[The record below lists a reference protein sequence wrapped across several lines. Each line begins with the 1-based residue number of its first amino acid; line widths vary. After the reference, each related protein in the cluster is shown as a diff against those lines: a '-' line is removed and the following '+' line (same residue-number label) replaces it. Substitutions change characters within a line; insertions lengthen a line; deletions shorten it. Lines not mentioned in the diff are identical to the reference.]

1 MIPKIP
7 AFQDG
12 LFPDVGTHRY
22 KENLSS
28 TFTGNMRLPVHRWF
42 RYSAGFSGA
51 WAADLIAREAAR
63 RNVCVLDPFAGS
75 GTALI
80 AAEQCGVEAWGIDPH
95 PFVAR
100 VTQAKLAYRSSS
112 IAYLQRARQSLMR
125 ARLYTPSLES
135 YAPLIRQCYTNEAL
149 AQLDGLRHVIEND
162 DDDSESARLVWLT
175 LASILRKTS
184 HVGTANWQYLL
195 PRRRKMQVHEP
206 FAAFETMTRTVY
218 TDMCA
223 SQGLS
228 GPRATFTLDDA
239 RLCAALPEGKFNLV
253 VTSPPYPNNYD
264 YADATRLELTFF
276 GDITGW
282 GDLQMHIRQRL
293 LRSCTQHVPDRD
305 IDLARVLAQPELR
318 PICDELHSV
327 CKELGRVRLTRG
339 GRKTY
344 HNMIGCYFLDL
355 AQAWI
360 ALRRVC
366 LSPSTVCFVI
376 GDTVCFVIGDS
387 APYGVHV
394 PVIEWLG
401 KLAMAAGFSSYAFE
415 KTRDRNV
422 KWKNR
427 THRVPLCEGRLWVKG

>member
-7 AFQDG
+7 AFQDD
-12 LFPDVGTHRY
+12 LFPDVGTNRY

-100 VTQAKLAYRSSS
+100 VTQAKLAYRSSP
-112 IAYLQRARQSLMR
+112 IVYLQRARQSLMR

-195 PRRRKMQVHEP
+195 PRRRKRTKSVLCMP
-206 FAAFETMTRTVY
+206 LSSIPSSKPYAFALTG
-218 TDMCA
+218 A
-223 SQGLS
+223 SIVFS
-228 GPRATFTLDDA
+228 YC
-239 RLCAALPEGKFNLV
+239 LCSV
-253 VTSPPYPNNYD
+253 PYINV
-264 YADATRLELTFF
+264 TRLRKL
-276 GDITGW
+276 
-282 GDLQMHIRQRL
+282 
-293 LRSCTQHVPDRD
+293 
-305 IDLARVLAQPELR
+305 
-318 PICDELHSV
+318 SV
-327 CKELGRVRLTRG
+327 
-339 GRKTY
+339 
-344 HNMIGCYFLDL
+344 
-355 AQAWI
+355 
-360 ALRRVC
+360 
-366 LSPSTVCFVI
+366 LSPHMIKQHPS
-376 GDTVCFVIGDS
+376 
-387 APYGVHV
+387 
-394 PVIEWLG
+394 PVSH
-401 KLAMAAGFSSYAFE
+401 AM
-415 KTRDRNV
+415 K
-422 KWKNR
+422 
-427 THRVPLCEGRLWVKG
+427 